1 MPLDV
6 LRLSDEQ
13 VRELLASI
21 QRTDVPRSVRNQR
34 EHRRRPPQDR
44 VVLLVQIQND
54 QRHDESTS
62 FRVRCVD
69 ISDGGIGFVHGSF
82 LHPGTACLI
91 TLVTEARRGL
101 RTTGKVVNCE
111 HLSAHVHR
119 VGVQFDE
126 PIDLDALMKDEAA

>member
-1 MPLDV
+1 
-6 LRLSDEQ
+6 
-13 VRELLASI
+13 
-21 QRTDVPRSVRNQR
+21 
-34 EHRRRPPQDR
+34 
-44 VVLLVQIQND
+44 
-54 QRHDESTS
+54 
-62 FRVRCVD
+62 VRCVD

-119 VGVQFDE
+119 VGVKFDE
-126 PIDLDALMKDEAA
+126 PIDLDGLMKDEAA